1 MESSADPDLPAPRA
15 EQALGKAWPLSPG
28 EPLWKRVPTRDEA
41 GRLLADF
48 MMLIPKLKSRPYP
61 YIQAAAAYIKA
72 VLSRHDEVV
81 FADVNLELNVLW
93 VSHRYRPGLMWE
105 IVSAV
110 RLRLPEAV
118 LVAHQCAPMPD

>member
-1 MESSADPDLPAPRA
+1 MKSSADPDLLAVRA
-15 EQALGKAWPLSPG
+15 EQVLGKAWPLSPG
-28 EPLWKRVPTRDEA
+28 EPLWKRVPTRDET
-41 GRLLADF
+41 GRRLADF
-48 MMLIPKLKSRPYP
+48 MMLIPKLKSRPNP

-118 LVAHQCAPMPD
+118 LVAHQCALMPD

>member
-1 MESSADPDLPAPRA
+1 MESGADQDLPAVRV
-15 EQALGKAWPLSPG
+15 EQALSKALPLSPG
-28 EPLWKRVPTRDEA
+28 EPLWKRVPTRDET

-48 MMLIPKLKSRPYP
+48 MMLIPKLKSRPNP

-118 LVAHQCAPMPD
+118 LVAHQCAPVPA